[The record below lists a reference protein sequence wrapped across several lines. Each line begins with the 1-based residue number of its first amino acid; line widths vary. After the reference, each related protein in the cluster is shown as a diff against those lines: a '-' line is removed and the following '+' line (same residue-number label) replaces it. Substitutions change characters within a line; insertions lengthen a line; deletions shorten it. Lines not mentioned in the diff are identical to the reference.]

1 MNYIYVLFRRLC
13 LYPIYIYCLGDLV
26 YELYIYIVQ
35 GTLFMN
41 FIYCSGDPCYELYIY
56 CLGDPVYVLY
66 IYIVQGTLFMKIYI
80 YCSGDPVYELYA
92 RRAVRG
98 IYKLRNQNTGKQL
111 SRQCFYFLQCE
122 QKSSSPTPYFLFSLN
137 SFLQS

>member
-1 MNYIYVLFRRLC
+1 MYYIYIVHGTLFMNYIY
-13 LYPIYIYCLGDLV
+13 ID
-26 YELYIYIVQ
+26 Q

-41 FIYCSGDPCYELYIY
+41 
-56 CLGDPVYVLY
+56 
-66 IYIVQGTLFMKIYI
+66 YI

-111 SRQCFYFLQCE
+111 SRQYFYFLQCE